1 MQLTLSVIFG
11 LVFLFAFIKIY
22 TGHPKFNF
30 KKKNI
35 DPDDEG
41 SVDEYKKEYF
51 KISSDVSY
59 VKSQWDN
66 YITNSL
72 KSDIET
78 FKEWSK
84 RNPCKDDSNN
94 KFWTV
99 IAINSDKFR
108 IMKCGDDRWSS
119 IKLWIDY
126 SFDESTFSIKIEKVE
141 TSDVKLKQTKEL
153 TDVITKY
160 ISIVKINDKIRENNQ
175 SLNSFNEMVKIVGKD
190 TVRDDRIDNILKEL
204 E

>member
-11 LVFLFAFIKIY
+11 LVSLFAFIKIY
-22 TGHPKFNF
+22 TGHPKF
-30 KKKNI
+30 KRKNI
-35 DPDDEG
+35 TDKPAEVG

-51 KISSDVSY
+51 KIASDVSY

-99 IAINSDKFR
+99 IDIKSDKFR

>member
-11 LVFLFAFIKIY
+11 LVSLFAFIKIY
-22 TGHPKFNF
+22 TGHPKLS
-30 KKKNI
+30 KLRRKNI
-35 DPDDEG
+35 TDKPVEEG

-51 KISSDVSY
+51 KVSSDVSY

-66 YITNSL
+66 YIINSL
-72 KSDIET
+72 KSDLET

-99 IAINSDKFR
+99 IDIKSDKFR
-108 IMKCGDDRWSS
+108 IMKCGGDRWSS

-126 SFDESTFSIKIEKVE
+126 KFDESNFSIKIEKVE
-141 TSDVKLKQTKEL
+141 TSDVKLKITKEL

-160 ISIVKINDKIRENNQ
+160 ISIVKINDKIRENNR
-175 SLNSFNEMVKIVGKD
+175 SLISFNEMV
-190 TVRDDRIDNILKEL
+190 NILGKRNG
-204 E
+204 

>member
-22 TGHPKFNF
+22 TGHPKLS
-30 KKKNI
+30 KLKRKNI
-35 DPDDEG
+35 TDKPVEEG

-66 YITNSL
+66 YIINSL
-72 KSDIET
+72 KSDLET

-84 RNPCKDDSNN
+84 RTPCKDDSNN

-99 IAINSDKFR
+99 IDIKSHEFR

-119 IKLWIDY
+119 IKLRIEY
-126 SFDESTFSIKIEKVE
+126 TFEESTFSIKIEKVE
-141 TSDVKLKQTKEL
+141 TPDVKLKLTKEL

-160 ISIVKINDKIRENNQ
+160 ISIVKIHDKIRENNR
-175 SLNSFNEMVKIVGKD
+175 SLISFNEMVNILGKD
-190 TVRDDRIDNILKEL
+190 TVRDARID
-204 E
+204 